1 MGFLSFFEPMWC
13 RACLVA
19 VAKGCN
25 KASLK
30 VPAAGWGQILAFS
43 LIARFA
49 CVKISTVDGRVLVV
63 LTYGL

>member
-1 MGFLSFFEPMWC
+1 MWC

-19 VAKGCN
+19 DGCN

-63 LTYGL
+63 LMYGLSTWFAQGKLMF

>member
-1 MGFLSFFEPMWC
+1 MWC
-13 RACLVA
+13 RWSLVA
-19 VAKGCN
+19 DGGN